1 MLAHDARGAR
11 LEMRTVQ
18 KDQLLGLEVNEDE
31 KWGDV

>member
-1 MLAHDARGAR
+1 MLAHGAR

-18 KDQLLGLEVNEDE
+18 KDQLQGLEVNEDE